1 MMVLSFIW
9 EVDKMAKGA
18 WGLDGSR
25 GRPTKIPGE
34 TGRERAQGFSD
45 PSLSTSEPG
54 TSMLDVKAAAMP
66 GSVGQR
72 GGGAE
77 ARGAGFQQPSSRRR
91 QENWSVRSQCQGK
104 VPAVVRGG
112 GWRPRY
118 THTSPSAQQPPSA
131 GTLMTMA
138 PDRP

>member
-1 MMVLSFIW
+1 MVLSFIW

-18 WGLDGSR
+18 WGLDGAR

-54 TSMLDVKAAAMP
+54 TSLLDVKAAAMP

-91 QENWSVRSQCQGK
+91 QEKWSVRSPMSGQG
-104 VPAVVRGG
+104 ARCGAGRG
-112 GWRPRY
+112 
-118 THTSPSAQQPPSA
+118 
-131 GTLMTMA
+131 MA
-138 PDRP
+138 PSLHTHISKCSAAPFRWDSDDYGT